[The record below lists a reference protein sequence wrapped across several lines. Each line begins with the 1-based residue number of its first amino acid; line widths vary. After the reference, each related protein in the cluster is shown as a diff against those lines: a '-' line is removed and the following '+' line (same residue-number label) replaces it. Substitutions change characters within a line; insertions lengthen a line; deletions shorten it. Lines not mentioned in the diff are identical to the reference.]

1 MSDFTRARQPEQKE
15 ERRAQLLT
23 TARAMLDAGT
33 PLAELSLNGL
43 ARQAGMTK
51 SNVYRYF
58 ESREAVLL
66 DLLRDEWFAWFV
78 TLTTTYTP
86 PADGTTPLRQL
97 AGHVARTLAARPLL
111 CTLTSALPSVLEQN
125 LSAAAVTDFKRLT
138 LAFFEEAATFL
149 AAQAPVMSAAQAQ
162 RWLLDGAV
170 VLTGL
175 WPHARPAPSVEQA
188 LAQAPDL
195 AVFRWDFAAD
205 LERLLYALACD
216 LTSPSS
222 SSMTLSSSSTTLSS

>member
-1 MSDFTRARQPEQKE
+1 VSHFTRARQPEQKE

-86 PADGTTPLRQL
+86 PPAGTTPLRHL
-97 AGHVARTLAARPLL
+97 AGYVARTLAARPLL

-125 LSAAAVTDFKRLT
+125 LSAAAVTEFKRLT

-195 AVFRWDFAAD
+195 AVFRWDFVAD
-205 LERLLYALACD
+205 LERLLYALAAD
-216 LTSPSS
+216 LTSSS
-222 SSMTLSSSSTTLSS
+222 SSSPLSSTTPSS